1 MLFDDTTDRAPT
13 IRETATTQSTLC
25 LKLPGRTHSFAI
37 RHAPPN
43 AMWRPVI
50 HRTNH
55 TMTHQAGTTTKAP
68 RQCSECQET
77 SNGRPTLLS
86 DVLRERHLAVNESP
100 LTNMNMPCDDSTDRT
115 IQQSSLQQRR
125 HNQSKAT
132 AGRTHVGTTVPSDL
146 LHLSKAVDKSMS
158 KHEGAIR

>member
-25 LKLPGRTHSFAI
+25 LKLPDAHTHSFAI
-37 RHAPPN
+37 RHAPPIN

-100 LTNMNMPCDDSTDRT
+100 HQHEHAMRRLDRPHNPT
-115 IQQSSLQQRR
+115 IIPPT
-125 HNQSKAT
+125 AT
-132 AGRTHVGTTVPSDL
+132 TQPKQGDCRTHTRRNNC
-146 LHLSKAVDKSMS
+146 
-158 KHEGAIR
+158 AIRLASPIKGGR